1 MEEFDFTDDEIR
13 DQLETLGYANIPTE
27 RLQQFKLGMCIQ
39 ISQLINACCMQDV
52 SITWNY
58 FGCRF
63 RATGTLWTISK

>member
-52 SITWNY
+52 SIT
-58 FGCRF
+58 
-63 RATGTLWTISK
+63 